1 MMEKNAIRYQVRRG
15 WEQTSAHYALDRPQ
29 VFQRFADRLVGLLS
43 WSPGQ
48 RVLDVGTGTGVIAVR
63 AAGRVGASG
72 QVIGV
77 DCAWNMVDQAHTAA
91 HGRCHKVSFA
101 QMDAEFLGLPDESF
115 DLVVCAFSLFQFID
129 MGRALHEMQ
138 RVLKPGGQLGL
149 SNWGPEFFTPVAAM
163 QRDLFREFGLRP
175 LLTNPITFKHDQMR
189 TLVQTAG
196 LAGVELIQDHVE
208 LWFDQPKAIWDWN
221 WAMGP
226 FPIMLEQQLSLDQ
239 RQELERRYIE
249 MLTPLMTSQG
259 IACTFHPL
267 YTLARKQ
274 G

>member
-1 MMEKNAIRYQVRRG
+1 MDKDSIRYQVRRG
-15 WEQTSAHYALDRPQ
+15 WEQTSAHYAIDRPQ
-29 VFQRFADRLVGLLS
+29 IFQRFADRLAALLS
-43 WSPGQ
+43 WLPGQ
-48 RVLDVGTGTGVIAVR
+48 WVLDVGTGTGVVALRAVE
-63 AAGRVGASG
+63 RVGASG
-72 QVIGV
+72 RVIGT
-77 DCAWNMVDQAHTAA
+77 DCARKMVDQALAVARETRLNA
-91 HGRCHKVSFA
+91 SFA

-115 DLVVCAFSLFQFID
+115 DSVVCAFSLFQFID
-129 MGRALHEMQ
+129 MAQALYEMQ
-138 RVLKPGGQLGL
+138 RVLKPGGQVGL
-149 SNWGPEFFTPVAAM
+149 SNWGPEFFTPIAAM

-189 TLVQTAG
+189 ALVQTAG

-226 FPIMLEQQLSLDQ
+226 FPIMLEQQLNPDQ

-249 MLTPLMTSQG
+249 MLTPLRTPQG